1 VRVRLAFRS
10 SAIIL
15 LAAATAASTAR
26 AADSDVRVSSI
37 GYLTARAKHFS
48 VLGTATDFVVRRSAD
63 GSMAFAG
70 TLAAPAADP
79 STTDTIA
86 QGDFSALT
94 EAGRFYVD
102 VAGVGRSVDFP
113 IGDDVLR
120 APFTAAMLGFYG
132 WRCGTAVSFPYGSEW
147 FGHGACHLGDGY
159 LDYLGQTGAMRDGK
173 GGWHDAGDFGKYT
186 GNAGFTLG
194 MLLSA
199 FERHRA
205 GIEQAPLP
213 IPERGGALPDY
224 LDELRWELEWM
235 LKMIYGD
242 TDGRVSH
249 KLTALA
255 FEAFIL
261 PENDL
266 QTRYFV
272 PFSSAA
278 TADFVAALAQASRI
292 YRPYDPA
299 FADTCLAAAQVAYG
313 YLTANTANTPPDQTA
328 FSTGGYTTTDPDD
341 RLWAAAE
348 MWETT
353 GDATALADVETRI
366 GAVSATSTLVSP
378 DFDWGSVRNLGL
390 YTYLL
395 SARPGRTQSVVDR
408 VSVGVMTA
416 ANLAAST
423 HDASGYGR
431 GVSNNSGAPSY
442 YWGSNGSVARTAML
456 LAVANRLSG
465 DARYLDVAVDQIAW
479 LFGRNH
485 YNRSQVTGLGI
496 DPPLHPHHRPSAADG
511 LADRTRACW
520 WAAAPPRPTGRTTR
534 TCTWSTRS
542 PSTGTARSC
551 TRWRCSCRRANGR
564 RCRLRRRNRWTPAPT
579 RAPPSTRVP
588 APTRRPRTRGPV
600 CRGARAAAAA
610 SSRPDRRP
618 WLDWQASRWSW
629 SCACDDQ
636 SAAASDPTDARDV
649 IRVAR
654 RRRGER
660 QHRTDLRS
668 QPVRRRMGRGPERW
682 IVSAAWLADR
692 KRMFARPMTVSLS
705 DVIAREMTGGIDLSF
720 TQVWTSGDYRDL
732 GKKKMTLQR
741 TPAGL
746 RIAREEM
753 VTSWSLPRAIR
764 TDDTQELSPD
774 DYDPGDTIVSR
785 TDPVKLGDRTFAIVK
800 RTARRNR
807 TRSKIDET
815 RVSYHLYGAVCGE
828 TPRAA
833 AALGARP
840 SDRRRLFHRGGRE
853 RERRPGAR

>member
-10 SAIIL
+10 SAIVL
-15 LAAATAASTAR
+15 LAAAATVSTAR

-37 GYLTARAKHFS
+37 GYLSARAKRFS
-48 VLGTATDFVVRRSAD
+48 VLGTATDFAVRRSAD

-70 TLAAPAADP
+70 TLTAPAADP
-79 STTDTIA
+79 STADMIA

-94 EAGRFYVD
+94 EPGRFYVD
-102 VAGVGRSVDFP
+102 VAGVGRSADFP
-113 IGDDVLR
+113 IGDDVFR

-132 WRCGTAVSFPYGSEW
+132 WRCGTAVSFPYASEW

-159 LDYLGQTGAMRDGK
+159 LDYLGQTGVMRDGK

-261 PENDL
+261 PEDDT

-292 YRPYDPA
+292 YRPYDPV

-366 GAVSATSTLVSP
+366 GAVSATATLVSP

-390 YTYLL
+390 FTYLL

-408 VSVGVMTA
+408 VSAGVMTA
-416 ANLAAST
+416 ANLAASA

-496 DPPLHPHHRPSAADG
+496 DPPLHPHHRPSAADR
-511 LADRTRACW
+511 LADPYPGLLVGGGTTATN
-520 WAAAPPRPTGRTTR
+520 WADDQDMYMVNEVAINWNGALVYALALFLPEGEWPPLPPPPPMDAGTDANADAGADIDGGAATDAPSPDAGAGLSR
-534 TCTWSTRS
+534 RS
-542 PSTGTARSC
+542 GGCGCLVASE
-551 TRWRCSCRRANGR
+551 
-564 RCRLRRRNRWTPAPT
+564 PA
-579 RAPPSTRVP
+579 RAPSES
-588 APTRRPRTRGPV
+588 
-600 CRGARAAAAA
+600 GAELLPGLVVLLVLA
-610 SSRPDRRP
+610 
-618 WLDWQASRWSW
+618 L
-629 SCACDDQ
+629 
-636 SAAASDPTDARDV
+636 V
-649 IRVAR
+649 
-654 RRRGER
+654 
-660 QHRTDLRS
+660 LR
-668 QPVRRRMGRGPERW
+668 VRRR
-682 IVSAAWLADR
+682 V
-692 KRMFARPMTVSLS
+692 
-705 DVIAREMTGGIDLSF
+705 
-720 TQVWTSGDYRDL
+720 
-732 GKKKMTLQR
+732 
-741 TPAGL
+741 
-746 RIAREEM
+746 
-753 VTSWSLPRAIR
+753 
-764 TDDTQELSPD
+764 
-774 DYDPGDTIVSR
+774 
-785 TDPVKLGDRTFAIVK
+785 
-800 RTARRNR
+800 RRSVRSNR
-807 TRSKIDET
+807 CT
-815 RVSYHLYGAVCGE
+815 
-828 TPRAA
+828 
-833 AALGARP
+833 
-840 SDRRRLFHRGGRE
+840 
-853 RERRPGAR
+853 

>member
-1 VRVRLAFRS
+1 MRVRLAFRS

-48 VLGTATDFVVRRSAD
+48 VLGTATDFAVRRSAD

-408 VSVGVMTA
+408 VSAGVMTA

-511 LADRTRACW
+511 LADPYPGLLVGGGTTATN
-520 WAAAPPRPTGRTTR
+520 WA
-534 TCTWSTRS
+534 
-542 PSTGTARSC
+542 
-551 TRWRCSCRRANGR
+551 
-564 RCRLRRRNRWTPAPT
+564 
-579 RAPPSTRVP
+579 
-588 APTRRPRTRGPV
+588 
-600 CRGARAAAAA
+600 
-610 SSRPDRRP
+610 
-618 WLDWQASRWSW
+618 
-629 SCACDDQ
+629 DDQ
-636 SAAASDPTDARDV
+636 DMYMVNEVAINWNGALVYALALFLPEGEWPPLPPPPPQPMDAGADASPTIDAGAGTDAPASDAGAGLSRRSGGCGCLVASGPSPLAGLAGFAV
-649 IRVAR
+649 VLVVRVR
-654 RRRGER
+654 R
-660 QHRTDLRS
+660 
-668 QPVRRRMGRGPERW
+668 PVRRGVR
-682 IVSAAWLADR
+682 S
-692 KRMFARPMTVSLS
+692 
-705 DVIAREMTGGIDLSF
+705 
-720 TQVWTSGDYRDL
+720 
-732 GKKKMTLQR
+732 
-741 TPAGL
+741 
-746 RIAREEM
+746 
-753 VTSWSLPRAIR
+753 
-764 TDDTQELSPD
+764 
-774 DYDPGDTIVSR
+774 
-785 TDPVKLGDRTFAIVK
+785 
-800 RTARRNR
+800 NR
-807 TRSKIDET
+807 
-815 RVSYHLYGAVCGE
+815 C
-828 TPRAA
+828 P
-833 AALGARP
+833 
-840 SDRRRLFHRGGRE
+840 
-853 RERRPGAR
+853 